1 MCAAM
6 SSPKVSIIIPVYKVE
21 KYIGSCAK
29 SLFNQSLSGIEFV
42 FIDDCSPDHSMEKL
56 NRVIEE
62 YSAKITENHWIV
74 RVERMPKN
82 SGQAEVR
89 KYAISIASGDYII
102 HCDSDD
108 WIEPNMINEMWN
120 LAHKDELDVVV
131 CDYSHIKKTETV
143 IHKGM
148 VNPLCNRDE
157 FFEEIVS
164 IFSSW
169 SLCNKLIRRKLY
181 SENTILFPQTG
192 MNVGEDMA
200 LVIQLLYYS
209 KSVGYIGK
217 PFYNYIDNRES
228 ISNKHNV
235 SGVIDNYVQWIANIC
250 LLESFFKDKDIYD
263 RMNKKLSYG
272 VVFATDETLTR
283 LESTGKNMHLLI
295 GRLCVRLLC
304 SNAVSGFGKRRV
316 VRYMKRMF
324 SSSLKNKIHQ
334 LGA

>member
-1 MCAAM
+1 M
-6 SSPKVSIIIPVYKVE
+6 SSPVVSIIIPVYKVE
-21 KYIGSCAK
+21 KHIESCAK
-29 SLFNQSLSGIEFV
+29 SLFNQSLSGIEFI
-42 FIDDCSPDHSMEKL
+42 FIDDCSPDNSIKKL
-56 NRVIEE
+56 IKVIDENKE
-62 YSAKITENHWIV
+62 KITEKNWVV
-74 RVERMPKN
+74 RVEKMPKN
-82 SGQAEVR
+82 SGQAAVR

-108 WIEPNMINEMWN
+108 WIDPNMINEMWN

-157 FFEEIVS
+157 FFEEVVS

-169 SLCNKLIRRKLY
+169 SLCNKLIRRELY
-181 SENTILFPQTG
+181 SGHTIFFPKEG

-200 LVIQLLYYS
+200 LVTQLLYYS

-217 PFYNYIDNRES
+217 PFYNYIDNIES

-272 VVFATDETLTR
+272 VIFATDETLTR

-304 SNAVSGFGKRRV
+304 SNVVSSFGKRRV

-334 LGA
+334 LVA

>member
-1 MCAAM
+1 M

-21 KYIGSCAK
+21 KYIEDCAK
-29 SLFNQSLSGIEFV
+29 SLFSQNLSGIEFI
-42 FIDDCSPDHSMEKL
+42 FIDDCSPDHSIEKL
-56 NRVIEE
+56 NKVVEE
-62 YSAKITENHWIV
+62 CTTKIAENHWIV

-82 SGQAEVR
+82 CGQAEVR

-108 WIEPNMINEMWN
+108 WIDPNMINEMWI
-120 LAHKDELDVVV
+120 LAHKDKLDVVV
-131 CDYSHIKKTETV
+131 CDYNHIKKTETV

-157 FFEEIVS
+157 FFEEVIS

-169 SLCNKLIRRKLY
+169 SLCNKLISRELY
-181 SENTILFPQTG
+181 SEHTIIYPKKG

-235 SGVIDNYVQWIANIC
+235 SDILDNYVQWIANIC
-250 LLESFFKDKDIYD
+250 LLESFFKGKDIYE
-263 RMNKKLSYG
+263 RMKKKLSYG
-272 VVFATDETLTR
+272 VVFATDEALTH
-283 LESTGKNMHLLI
+283 LESTGKSMYLLI
-295 GRLCVRLLC
+295 ARLCVRLLR
-304 SNAVSGFGKRRV
+304 NNDVSSFGKRRLI
-316 VRYMKRMF
+316 RYMKRMF
-324 SSSLKNKIHQ
+324 SSSLKNKIHK
-334 LGA
+334 LKA

>member
-1 MCAAM
+1 MK
-6 SSPKVSIIIPVYKVE
+6 SPLVSVIIPVYRVE
-21 KYIGSCAK
+21 QYIERCAR
-29 SLFNQSLSGIEFV
+29 SLFSQTLDGIEFLFV
-42 FIDDCSPDHSMEKL
+42 DDCSPDHSIEKL
-56 NRVIEE
+56 QRIIEE
-62 YSAKITENHWIV
+62 YQTRILEKHWIV
-74 RVERMPKN
+74 RIERMTEN
-82 SGQAEVR
+82 SGQAAVR
-89 KYAISIASGDYII
+89 QYAIQIATGDYII

-108 WIEPNMINEMWN
+108 CVESNMMSEMWN
-120 LAHKDELDVVV
+120 LANNKNLDVVV
-131 CDYSHIKKTETV
+131 CDYNHIIKTEMV

-148 VNPLCNRDE
+148 VNPLCNKDE
-157 FFEEIVS
+157 FFEEVVS

-169 SLCNKLIRRKLY
+169 SLCNKLIRRELY
-181 SENTILFPQTG
+181 SGHTIFFPKEG

-200 LVIQLLYYS
+200 LVTQLLYYS

-235 SGVIDNYVQWIANIC
+235 SGIIDNYVQWIANIC

-283 LESTGKNMHLLI
+283 LESTGNNMHLLI

-304 SNAVSGFGKRRV
+304 SNAVSSFGKRRV
-316 VRYMKRMF
+316 VRYMKRLF
-324 SSSLKNKIHQ
+324 SSSLNNKIHQ